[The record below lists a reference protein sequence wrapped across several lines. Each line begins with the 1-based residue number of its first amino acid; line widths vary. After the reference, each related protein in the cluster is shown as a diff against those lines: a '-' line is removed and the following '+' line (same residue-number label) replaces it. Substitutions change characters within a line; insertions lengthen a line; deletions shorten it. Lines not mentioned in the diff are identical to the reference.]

1 MVRHISVT
9 TKKNTLS
16 GVVHR
21 QRSVYQ
27 VDVGLEHAFMSF
39 FYTHGNLENLSVSL
53 CKDKLYWMMEVSIS
67 LMEWIILLSL
77 LIQFDFQLKQLQARK
92 VIMQVFLSVLGMEL
106 QISHHQIL
114 KMYHYITSSI
124 SANSLSQS
132 EELVN
137 SVQIEESNEDEK

>member
-16 GVVHR
+16 GVVRR

-53 CKDKLYWMMEVSIS
+53 CKDKLYWMIEVSIS

-106 QISHHQIL
+106 QISHHQML
-114 KMYHYITSSI
+114 KMYHYIASSI

>member
-16 GVVHR
+16 GVVRR

-53 CKDKLYWMMEVSIS
+53 CKDKLYWMIEVSIS